1 MATQE
6 RDPVIPRPGPPLP
19 RDKKWGGGLTVQT
32 TNEYTGRKW
41 AENSHWG
48 ENVTILKLTFVNF
61 MS

>member
-48 ENVTILKLTFVNF
+48 LK
-61 MS
+61 M